1 MCPNMRRRKEGVHR
15 MEEGNGNVRSEKPI
29 DASSAT
35 VQEVKEF
42 SLPFADLAI
51 RQNEI
56 RTASFGLTP
65 RFYVNPREVVH

>member
-1 MCPNMRRRKEGVHR
+1 VFIGWKRAMETCVPKSRSMRPALRCR
-15 MEEGNGNVRSEKPI
+15 
-29 DASSAT
+29 
-35 VQEVKEF
+35 EVKEF